1 LKFEI
6 TNSFDSAA
14 CLIEITEPPTS
25 NAINKIDQDLPLK
38 MARQITTGKISSIF
52 KLGKYPITAA
62 PSQSAVPTASNR

>member
-6 TNSFDSAA
+6 TKSFDSAA

-52 KLGKYPITAA
+52 KLGK
-62 PSQSAVPTASNR
+62 